1 MRSLPI
7 RIRLRDGSLDI
18 VDDFQNQGPSRIN
31 PEEDVYNVRSRV
43 DWKRYNMTFDD
54 VDVLDLCEYAALDG
68 PDTTPEPD
76 PF

>member
-1 MRSLPI
+1 MHSLPM

-18 VDDFQNQGPSRIN
+18 VDDFQSQGPSRIN
-31 PEEDVYNVRSRV
+31 PDEDVYSVRSRI
-43 DWKRYNMTFDD
+43 DWKRYSITFDD
-54 VDVLDLCEYAALDG
+54 VDVLSLSEYAELDG